1 MILQHVRPSAE
12 WRMRG
17 CSLFHALS
25 DSPDYAV
32 PTASPASFCHP
43 FSGLGWLYDG
53 RHTTVWRP
61 PHTFYGDRHT
71 RVRRPS

>member
-53 RHTTVWRP
+53 RHTTV
-61 PHTFYGDRHT
+61 
-71 RVRRPS
+71 